1 MAKSNFKVFAEGVAP
16 ANIQSDYEYETDTQR
31 VSGVVP
37 GIAVPSLHNKIYKQA
52 TIMAAAIAQVIVQA
66 GFDAMDDD
74 YTGLVANLRKTFA
87 GSVNGVKPDAKGNID
102 LTSVLENIRRMT
114 YPRIGDVIMTKN
126 PENPSV
132 KYTGTTWE
140 LLEEKTFIM
149 SAGSTS
155 KVGEKGG
162 SNTHTSTVSEMPSHT
177 HGYTMGEA
185 GGHDHGR
192 GNMEI
197 FGELPLPTHTGRWDR
212 YVRGAFWSEGG
223 NGGRKSHEVE
233 GSDFPESGRWWD
245 ITYANF
251 YASRAWTGRTSYVV
265 AHKHSLSIS
274 PTGTGK
280 SWDSR
285 PKYIALFIWIRTE

>member
-1 MAKSNFKVFAEGVAP
+1 MAKSNFMVFAEGVAP
-16 ANIQSDYEYETDTQR
+16 ENIQSDKEYETDTQR
-31 VSGVVP
+31 ISGVVP

-52 TIMAAAIAQVIVQA
+52 TIMAAAIAQAIVQA

-74 YTGLVANLRKTFA
+74 YTGLVANLRKTFV
-87 GSVNGVKPDAKGNID
+87 GSVNGIKPDANGNID

-149 SAGSTS
+149 SAGNTA

-177 HGYTMGEA
+177 HGYTMGLA
-185 GGHDHGR
+185 GGHDHDR

-197 FGELPLPTHTGRWDR
+197 SGEFNADDSAFGIQTDLSLPTPSGSFFQGSSVNFDQKS
-212 YVRGAFWSEGG
+212 YADGGIGARMRFL
-223 NGGRKSHEVE
+223 
-233 GSDFPESGRWWD
+233 
-245 ITYANF
+245 
-251 YASRAWTGRTSYVV
+251 ASRSWTGRTSYAA
-265 AHKHSLSIS
+265 AHNHSLSINA
-274 PTGTGK
+274 TGSGQA
-280 SWDSR
+280 WDSR
-285 PKYIALFIWIRTE
+285 PKYIALYIWIRTE

>member
-16 ANIQSDYEYETDTQR
+16 ANIQSDNEYETDTQR

-37 GIAVPSLHNKIYKQA
+37 GIAVPSLHNKLYKQA

-74 YTGLVANLRKTFA
+74 YTGLVANLRKTFV
-87 GSVNGVKPDAKGNID
+87 GSVNGIKPDANGNID

-149 SAGSTS
+149 SAGNTA

-177 HGYTMGEA
+177 HGYTMGLA
-185 GGHDHGR
+185 GGHDHDR
-192 GNMEI
+192 GNMNI
-197 FGELPLPTHTGRWDR
+197 TGKFTALLQINSDIKAGGAIYYELQRIG
-212 YVRGAFWSEGG
+212 EGG
-223 NGGRKSHEVE
+223 DRNSAYETPIYHF
-233 GSDFPESGRWWD
+233 D
-245 ITYANF
+245 
-251 YASRAWTGRTSYVV
+251 ASRAWTGQTSFV
-265 AHKHSLSIS
+265 ASHTHNLAINA
-274 PTGTGK
+274 TGSGQE
-280 SWDSR
+280 WDSR
-285 PKYIALFIWIRTE
+285 PKYIALYIWIRTE

>member
-1 MAKSNFKVFAEGVAP
+1 MAKSNFRVFAEGVAP
-16 ANIQSDYEYETDTQR
+16 ANIQSDNEYETDTQR

-37 GIAVPSLHNKIYKQA
+37 GIAGPALHNKIYKQA

-66 GFDAMDDD
+66 GFDALDSD

-87 GSVNGVKPDAKGNID
+87 GSVNGVKPDAQGNID
-102 LTSVLENIRRMT
+102 LTPVLENIRRMT

-126 PENPSV
+126 AENPSV

-149 SAGSTS
+149 AAGNTI

-185 GGHDHGR
+185 GGHDHDR

-197 FGELPLPTHTGRWDR
+197 TGEFNADDSAFGRNADSTPTS
-212 YVRGAFWSEGG
+212 GAF
-223 NGGRKSHEVE
+223 VE
-233 GSDFPESGRWWD
+233 GRRVNLDQSSGSGSNGARMR
-245 ITYANF
+245 F
-251 YASRAWTGRTSYVV
+251 VASRDWTGRTSYVA
-265 AHKHSLSIS
+265 AHKHALSINA
-274 PTGTGK
+274 TGSGQA
-280 SWDSR
+280 WDSR
-285 PKYIALFIWIRTE
+285 PKYIALYIWIRTA

>member
-1 MAKSNFKVFAEGVAP
+1 MAKSNFRVFAEGVAP
-16 ANIQSDYEYETDTQR
+16 ANIQSDNEYETDTQR
-31 VSGVVP
+31 ISGVVP
-37 GIAVPSLHNKIYKQA
+37 GIAVPALHNKLYKQA
-52 TIMAAAIAQVIVQA
+52 TIMAAAMAQVIVQA

-87 GSVNGVKPDAKGNID
+87 GSVNSIKPDAKGNID

-149 SAGSTS
+149 SAGNTA

-177 HGYTMGEA
+177 HGYTMGLA
-185 GGHDHGR
+185 GGHDHDR
-192 GNMEI
+192 GNMNITGKFTALLQTENDI
-197 FGELPLPTHTGRWDR
+197 KVGGAIDFELQGIGEN
-212 YVRGAFWSEGG
+212 G
-223 NGGRKSHEVE
+223 NRNSSYETPIYHF
-233 GSDFPESGRWWD
+233 D
-245 ITYANF
+245 
-251 YASRAWTGRTSYVV
+251 ASRAWTGRTSYAA
-265 AHKHSLSIS
+265 AHNHALSINS
-274 PTGTGK
+274 AGSGQA
-280 SWDSR
+280 WDSR
-285 PKYIALFIWIRTE
+285 PKYIALYIWIRTE

>member
-1 MAKSNFKVFAEGVAP
+1 MAKSNFRVFAEGVAP
-16 ANIQSDYEYETDTQR
+16 TNIQSDNEYETDTQR

-37 GIAVPSLHNKIYKQA
+37 GIAGPALHNKIYKQA
-52 TIMAAAIAQVIVQA
+52 TIMAAAIAQVIVKA
-66 GFDAMDDD
+66 GLDAMDDD

-87 GSVNGVKPDAKGNID
+87 GSVNGVKPDAQGNID

-126 PENPSV
+126 SENPSV

-149 SAGSTS
+149 SAGNTT
-155 KVGEKGG
+155 KVGETGG

-185 GGHDHGR
+185 GGHDHDR

-197 FGELPLPTHTGRWDR
+197 TGEFNADDSAFGQHADSTPTS
-212 YVRGAFWSEGG
+212 GAFVEGRRVSLDQRSEGG
-223 NGGRKSHEVE
+223 GGGARMRFV
-233 GSDFPESGRWWD
+233 
-245 ITYANF
+245 
-251 YASRAWTGRTSYVV
+251 ASRAWTGRTSYV
-265 AHKHSLSIS
+265 ATHKHALSINA
-274 PTGTGK
+274 TGSGQA
-280 SWDSR
+280 WDSR
-285 PKYIALFIWIRTE
+285 PKYIALYIWIRTA

>member
-1 MAKSNFKVFAEGVAP
+1 MAKSNFRVFAEGVTP
-16 ANIQSDYEYETDTQR
+16 ANIQSDNEYETDSQR

-74 YTGLVANLRKTFA
+74 YTGLVSNLRKTFV
-87 GSVNGVKPDAKGNID
+87 GSVNSIKPDANGNID

-149 SAGSTS
+149 SAGNTA

-162 SNTHTSTVSEMPSHT
+162 RNTHTSTVSEMPSHT
-177 HGYTMGEA
+177 HGYTMGLA

-197 FGELPLPTHTGRWDR
+197 EGEFNADDSAFGRHANSTPTS
-212 YVRGAFWSEGG
+212 GAFLEGRSIPFDQESSSGG
-223 NGGRKSHEVE
+223 NGARMR
-233 GSDFPESGRWWD
+233 FL
-245 ITYANF
+245 
-251 YASRAWTGRTSYVV
+251 ASRSWTGRTSYVE
-265 AHKHSLSIS
+265 AHNHTLSINA
-274 PTGTGK
+274 TGSGQA
-280 SWDSR
+280 WDIR
-285 PKYIALFIWIRTE
+285 PKYIALYIWIRTE

>member
-1 MAKSNFKVFAEGVAP
+1 MAKSNFRVFAEGVAP
-16 ANIQSDYEYETDTQR
+16 ANIQSDNEYETDTQR

-66 GFDAMDDD
+66 GLDAMDDD

-87 GSVNGVKPDAKGNID
+87 GSVNGIKPDAQGNID
-102 LTSVLENIRRMT
+102 LTSVLANIRRMT

-149 SAGSTS
+149 SAGNTA
-155 KVGEKGG
+155 KVGKTGG

-185 GGHDHGR
+185 GGHDHDR
-192 GNMEI
+192 GNMNI
-197 FGELPLPTHTGRWDR
+197 TGSFTALLQAQADIKADGAIYYELQRI
-212 YVRGAFWSEGG
+212 SEGG
-223 NGGRKSHEVE
+223 DR
-233 GSDFPESGRWWD
+233 GSLNETPIYRFD
-245 ITYANF
+245 
-251 YASRAWTGRTSYVV
+251 ASRAWTGRTSYVA
-265 AHKHSLSIS
+265 AHKHALSINA
-274 PTGTGK
+274 TGSGQA
-280 SWDSR
+280 WDSR
-285 PKYIALFIWIRTE
+285 PKYIALYIWIRTA

>member
-16 ANIQSDYEYETDTQR
+16 ANIQSDNEYETDTQR

-66 GFDAMDDD
+66 GLDAMDDD

-87 GSVNGVKPDAKGNID
+87 GSVNGIKPDAQGNID

-140 LLEEKTFIM
+140 LLEEKTFVM
-149 SAGSTS
+149 AAGNTA

-177 HGYTMGEA
+177 HGYTMGDA
-185 GGHDHGR
+185 GGHDHDR
-192 GNMEI
+192 GNMNITGKFTALLQAERDI
-197 FGELPLPTHTGRWDR
+197 KGGGAIDFELQGIGEQ
-212 YVRGAFWSEGG
+212 
-223 NGGRKSHEVE
+223 GGRN
-233 GSDFPESGRWWD
+233 GSYETP
-245 ITYANF
+245 IYNF
-251 YASRAWTGRTSYVV
+251 DASRAWTGRTSYAA
-265 AHKHSLSIS
+265 AHNHSLSINS
-274 PTGTGK
+274 AGSGQA
-280 SWDSR
+280 WDSR
-285 PKYIALFIWIRTE
+285 PKYIALYIWIRTE

>member
-16 ANIQSDYEYETDTQR
+16 SNIQSDNEYETDTQR

-37 GIAVPSLHNKIYKQA
+37 GIAVPALHNKLYKQA
-52 TIMAAAIAQVIVQA
+52 TIMVAAIAQVIVQA
-66 GFDAMDDD
+66 GLDAMDDD
-74 YTGLVANLRKTFA
+74 YTGLVANLRKTFV
-87 GSVNGVKPDAKGNID
+87 GSVNGVKPDANGNID
-102 LTSVLENIRRMT
+102 LTSVLENVRRMT

-149 SAGSTS
+149 SAGNTA

-177 HGYTMGEA
+177 HEYTMGEA
-185 GGHDHGR
+185 GGHDHDR

-197 FGELPLPTHTGRWDR
+197 EGEFNADDSAFGRHANSTTPS
-212 YVRGAFWSEGG
+212 GAFFQGRSIPFDQESSSGG
-223 NGGRKSHEVE
+223 NGARMS
-233 GSDFPESGRWWD
+233 FL
-245 ITYANF
+245 
-251 YASRAWTGRTSYVV
+251 ASRSWTGRTSYAA
-265 AHKHSLSIS
+265 AHKHALSINA
-274 PTGTGK
+274 TGSGQA
-280 SWDSR
+280 WDSR
-285 PKYIALFIWIRTE
+285 PKYIALYIWIRTE

>member
-1 MAKSNFKVFAEGVAP
+1 MAKSNFKVFAEGVSP
-16 ANIQSDYEYETDTQR
+16 ENIQSDNEYETDTQR

-74 YTGLVANLRKTFA
+74 YTGLVSNLRKTFV
-87 GSVNGVKPDAKGNID
+87 GSVNSIKPDEKGNID
-102 LTSVLENIRRMT
+102 LTSIIENIRRMT

-149 SAGSTS
+149 AAGNTA
-155 KVGEKGG
+155 KVGETGG
-162 SNTHTSTVSEMPSHT
+162 SNTHSQSVEEMAPHA
-177 HGYTMGEA
+177 HGYSMGLA

-192 GNMEI
+192 GNMNI
-197 FGELPLPTHTGRWDR
+197 T
-212 YVRGAFWSEGG
+212 GAFWGHDVHPDYDG
-223 NGGRKSHEVE
+223 NGAFYVSKRGNYNDY
-233 GSDFPESGRWWD
+233 GG
-245 ITYANF
+245 TYHANYGYVMSF
-251 YASRAWTGRTSYVV
+251 DASRSWVGRTSYVS
-265 AHKHSLSIS
+265 AHSHTLKIQ
-274 PTGTGK
+274 PAGAGK
-280 SWDSR
+280 AWDTR
-285 PKYIALFIWIRTE
+285 PKYKAFYIWIRTE

>member
-16 ANIQSDYEYETDTQR
+16 ANIQSDNEYETDTQR

-74 YTGLVANLRKTFA
+74 YTGLVSNLRKTFV
-87 GSVNGVKPDAKGNID
+87 GSVNSIKPDSKGNID

-132 KYTGTTWE
+132 KYTGTTWD

-155 KVGEKGG
+155 KVGETGG
-162 SNTHTSTVSEMPSHT
+162 SNNHTSTVDEMPSHT
-177 HGYTMGEA
+177 HEYTMGEA
-185 GGHDHGR
+185 GGHDHDR
-192 GNMEI
+192 GDMNI
-197 FGELPLPTHTGRWDR
+197 TGSFIGVYNGNPTS
-212 YVRGAFWSEGG
+212 GAFYNRGG
-223 NGGRKSHEVE
+223 GGHTKEKT
-233 GSDFPESGRWWD
+233 DWD
-245 ITYANF
+245 GQNIWFDA
-251 YASRAWTGRTSYVV
+251 ARAWTGRTSY
-265 AHKHSLSIS
+265 AASHKHSLSIS
-274 PTGTGK
+274 STGTGK
-280 SWDSR
+280 SWDIR
-285 PKYIALFIWIRTE
+285 PKYIALYIWIRTE

>member
-16 ANIQSDYEYETDTQR
+16 ENIQSDNEYETDTQR

-37 GIAVPSLHNKIYKQA
+37 GIAVSSLHNKIYKQA

-74 YTGLVANLRKTFA
+74 YTGLVSNLRKTFV
-87 GSVNGVKPDAKGNID
+87 GSVNSIKPDAKGNID

-162 SNTHTSTVSEMPSHT
+162 SNTHTSTVDEMPSHT
-177 HGYTMGEA
+177 HGYTMGVA
-185 GGHDHGR
+185 GGHDHDR
-192 GNMEI
+192 GDMEI
-197 FGELPLPTHTGRWDR
+197 SGEFNADDSAFGLQATSIPPS
-212 YVRGAFWSEGG
+212 GAFFQGRSVAFDQKSTAGG
-223 NGGRKSHEVE
+223 YGARMR
-233 GSDFPESGRWWD
+233 FL
-245 ITYANF
+245 
-251 YASRAWTGRTSYVV
+251 ASRNWTGRTSYVA

-274 PTGTGK
+274 STGAGQE
-280 SWDSR
+280 WDSR
-285 PKYIALFIWIRTE
+285 PKYIALYIWIRTE

>member
-16 ANIQSDYEYETDTQR
+16 ANIQSDNEYETDTQR

-74 YTGLVANLRKTFA
+74 YTGLVSNLRRTFV
-87 GSVNGVKPDAKGNID
+87 GSVNGIKPDEKGNID
-102 LTSVLENIRRMT
+102 LTSIIENIRRMT
-114 YPRIGDVIMTKN
+114 YPRIGDVLMTKN

-149 SAGSTS
+149 SAGNTA

-185 GGHDHGR
+185 GGHDHDR
-192 GNMEI
+192 GNMNI
-197 FGELPLPTHTGRWDR
+197 TGKFTALLQLNSDIKADGAIYYELQSIG
-212 YVRGAFWSEGG
+212 EGG
-223 NGGRKSHEVE
+223 DRNSAHETPIYHF
-233 GSDFPESGRWWD
+233 D
-245 ITYANF
+245 
-251 YASRAWTGRTSYVV
+251 ASRAWTGRTSFVA
-265 AHKHSLSIS
+265 AHKHNLLINS
-274 PTGTGK
+274 TGRGQA
-280 SWDSR
+280 WDSR
-285 PKYIALFIWIRTE
+285 PKYIALYIWIRTE

>member
-16 ANIQSDYEYETDTQR
+16 ANIQSDNEYETDTQR

-37 GIAVPSLHNKIYKQA
+37 GVAVPSLHNKIYKQA

-74 YTGLVANLRKTFA
+74 YTGLVANLRKTFV
-87 GSVNGVKPDAKGNID
+87 GSVNGVKPDANGNID

-126 PENPSV
+126 PENPSA

-149 SAGSTS
+149 SAGNTA

-162 SNTHTSTVSEMPSHT
+162 RNTHTSTVSEMPSHT
-177 HGYTMGEA
+177 HGYTMGLA
-185 GGHDHGR
+185 GGHDHDR
-192 GNMEI
+192 GNMNI
-197 FGELPLPTHTGRWDR
+197 TGFVGAMGGQGDNIAAWDEEGNPR
-212 YVRGAFWSEGG
+212 PSGAFYPGG
-223 NGGRKSHEVE
+223 TFRAGRK
-233 GSDFPESGRWWD
+233 DGRNTQSVYFD
-245 ITYANF
+245 
-251 YASRAWTGRTSYVV
+251 ASRNWTGRTSYVA
-265 AHKHSLSIS
+265 AHKHSLSINA
-274 PTGTGK
+274 TGSGQA
-280 SWDSR
+280 WDSR
-285 PKYIALFIWIRTE
+285 PKYIALYIWIRTE

>member
-16 ANIQSDYEYETDTQR
+16 ENIQSDNEYETDTQR

-37 GIAVPSLHNKIYKQA
+37 GVAVPSLHNKLYKQA

-74 YTGLVANLRKTFA
+74 YTGLVANLRKTFV
-87 GSVNGVKPDAKGNID
+87 GSVNGIKPDAHGNID

-126 PENPSV
+126 SKNPSV

-155 KVGEKGG
+155 KVGETGG
-162 SNTHTSTVSEMPSHT
+162 SNTHESTVDEMPSHT

-185 GGHDHGR
+185 GGHDHDR

-197 FGELPLPTHTGRWDR
+197 EGEFNADDSAFGRHATSIPTS
-212 YVRGAFWSEGG
+212 GAFFQGRSVDFDQKSSAGG
-223 NGGRKSHEVE
+223 NGARMR
-233 GSDFPESGRWWD
+233 FL
-245 ITYANF
+245 
-251 YASRAWTGRTSYVV
+251 ASRNWTGRTSYV
-265 AHKHSLSIS
+265 ASHKHSLSIS
-274 PTGTGK
+274 STGAGQA
-280 SWDSR
+280 WDSR
-285 PKYIALFIWIRTE
+285 PKYIALYIWIRTE

>member
-1 MAKSNFKVFAEGVAP
+1 MAKSNFRVFAEGVAP
-16 ANIQSDYEYETDTQR
+16 ANIQSDNEYETDTQR

-37 GIAVPSLHNKIYKQA
+37 GIAVPALHNKLYKQA
-52 TIMAAAIAQVIVQA
+52 TVMAAALAQVIVQA
-66 GFDAMDDD
+66 GLDAMDDD

-87 GSVNGVKPDAKGNID
+87 GSVNGIKPDAQGNID

-149 SAGSTS
+149 SAGNTA

-177 HGYTMGEA
+177 HGYTMGLA
-185 GGHDHGR
+185 GGHDHDR
-192 GNMEI
+192 GNMNITGKFTALVQRNEDI
-197 FGELPLPTHTGRWDR
+197 KSDGAIYYEPQSIGEDGER
-212 YVRGAFWSEGG
+212 
-223 NGGRKSHEVE
+223 NGYYETPIYHF
-233 GSDFPESGRWWD
+233 D
-245 ITYANF
+245 
-251 YASRAWTGRTSYVV
+251 ASRAWTGRTSY
-265 AHKHSLSIS
+265 AASHKHALSINA
-274 PTGTGK
+274 TGSGQA
-280 SWDSR
+280 WDSR
-285 PKYIALFIWIRTE
+285 PKYIALYIWIRTE

>member
-16 ANIQSDYEYETDTQR
+16 ANIQSDNEYETDTQR

-37 GIAVPSLHNKIYKQA
+37 GIAVPALHNKLYKQA
-52 TIMAAAIAQVIVQA
+52 TVMAAALAQVIVQA
-66 GFDAMDDD
+66 GLDAMDDD

-87 GSVNGVKPDAKGNID
+87 GSVNGVKPDALGNID

-149 SAGSTS
+149 SAGNTA

-162 SNTHTSTVSEMPSHT
+162 SNTHASTVAEMPSHT

-185 GGHDHGR
+185 GGHDHDR

-197 FGELPLPTHTGRWDR
+197 TGEFNADDSAFGRHADSTPTS
-212 YVRGAFWSEGG
+212 GAFTEGRRVYFDQESS
-223 NGGRKSHEVE
+223 GGGGGARMRFV
-233 GSDFPESGRWWD
+233 
-245 ITYANF
+245 
-251 YASRAWTGRTSYVV
+251 ASRAWTGRTSYAA
-265 AHKHSLSIS
+265 AHKHALSINA
-274 PTGTGK
+274 TGSGQA
-280 SWDSR
+280 WDSR
-285 PKYIALFIWIRTE
+285 PKYIALYIWIRTA

>member
-1 MAKSNFKVFAEGVAP
+1 MAKTNFRIFAEGVAP
-16 ANIQSDYEYETDTQR
+16 TNIQSDNEYEVDKQR

-74 YTGLVANLRKTFA
+74 YIGLVANLRKTFV
-87 GSVNGVKPDAKGNID
+87 GSVNSIKPDAQGNID

-126 PENPSV
+126 PENPSA

-149 SAGSTS
+149 SAGNTA

-177 HGYTMGEA
+177 HGYTMEAA
-185 GGHDHGR
+185 GGHDHDR
-192 GNMEI
+192 GDMEI
-197 FGELPLPTHTGRWDR
+197 EGEFNADDSAFGRHATSIPTS
-212 YVRGAFWSEGG
+212 GAFFQGRRVDFDQKSSGG
-223 NGGRKSHEVE
+223 
-233 GSDFPESGRWWD
+233 GSGARMRFL
-245 ITYANF
+245 
-251 YASRAWTGRTSYVV
+251 ASRDWTGRTSYAA
-265 AHKHSLSIS
+265 AHKHSLSINA
-274 PTGTGK
+274 TGSGQA
-280 SWDSR
+280 WDSR
-285 PKYIALFIWIRTE
+285 PKYIALYIWIRTE

>member
-16 ANIQSDYEYETDTQR
+16 ANIQSNNEYEADTQR

-52 TIMAAAIAQVIVQA
+52 TIMAAAIAQAIVQA

-87 GSVNGVKPDAKGNID
+87 GSVNSIKPDANGNID
-102 LTSVLENIRRMT
+102 LTSVFENIRRMT

-132 KYTGTTWE
+132 KYTDTTWE

-149 SAGSTS
+149 SAGNTA

-177 HGYTMGEA
+177 HGYTMGLA
-185 GGHDHGR
+185 GGHDHDR
-192 GNMEI
+192 GNMDIAGEFNADDSA
-197 FGELPLPTHTGRWDR
+197 FGRHADSTPTS
-212 YVRGAFWSEGG
+212 GAFFQGRSVAFDQKSIVGG
-223 NGGRKSHEVE
+223 GGARMR
-233 GSDFPESGRWWD
+233 FL
-245 ITYANF
+245 
-251 YASRAWTGRTSYVV
+251 ASRAWTGRTSYAA
-265 AHKHSLSIS
+265 AHNHSLSINA
-274 PTGTGK
+274 TGSGQE
-280 SWDSR
+280 WDSR
-285 PKYIALFIWIRTE
+285 PKYIALYIWIRTE

>member
-16 ANIQSDYEYETDTQR
+16 ANIQSDNEYETDIQR

-52 TIMAAAIAQVIVQA
+52 TIMAAAIAHVIVQA

-74 YTGLVANLRKTFA
+74 YTGLVANLRKSFV
-87 GSVNGVKPDAKGNID
+87 GSVNGVKPDANGNID

-126 PENPSV
+126 LENPSV

-149 SAGSTS
+149 SAGNTA

-177 HGYTMGEA
+177 HEYTMMEA
-185 GGHDHGR
+185 GGHDHDR
-192 GNMEI
+192 GNMDIEGEFNADDSA
-197 FGELPLPTHTGRWDR
+197 FGRHANSTPTS
-212 YVRGAFWSEGG
+212 GAFFQGRSIPFDQESNSGG
-223 NGGRKSHEVE
+223 NGARMR
-233 GSDFPESGRWWD
+233 FL
-245 ITYANF
+245 
-251 YASRAWTGRTSYVV
+251 ASRSWTGRTSYAA
-265 AHKHSLSIS
+265 AHKHYLSINA
-274 PTGTGK
+274 TGSGQA
-280 SWDSR
+280 WDSR
-285 PKYIALFIWIRTE
+285 PKYIALYIWIRTE

>member
-16 ANIQSDYEYETDTQR
+16 ANIQSDNEYETDTQR

-74 YTGLVANLRKTFA
+74 YTSLVSNLRKTFV
-87 GSVNGVKPDAKGNID
+87 GSVNGIKPDAKGNID

-149 SAGSTS
+149 SAGNTAE
-155 KVGEKGG
+155 VGEKGG

-177 HGYTMGEA
+177 HGYTMGLA
-185 GGHDHGR
+185 GGHDHDR

-197 FGELPLPTHTGRWDR
+197 AGEFTADDSAFGQDMDKTPPS
-212 YVRGAFWSEGG
+212 GAFFQGRSIPIDQHSDG
-223 NGGRKSHEVE
+223 NPKGARMC
-233 GSDFPESGRWWD
+233 FL
-245 ITYANF
+245 
-251 YASRAWTGRTSYVV
+251 ASRSWTGRTSYTA
-265 AHKHSLSIS
+265 AHKHALSINA
-274 PTGTGK
+274 TGIGQE
-280 SWDSR
+280 WDSR
-285 PKYIALFIWIRTE
+285 PKYIALYIWIRTE

>member
-1 MAKSNFKVFAEGVAP
+1 MAKSNFKVFAEGVDP
-16 ANIQSDYEYETDTQR
+16 ANIQSDNEYETDTQR

-74 YTGLVANLRKTFA
+74 YTGLVSNLRKTFV
-87 GSVNGVKPDAKGNID
+87 GSVNGIKPDAKGNID

-140 LLEEKTFIM
+140 LIEEKTFIM
-149 SAGSTS
+149 SAGNTA

-177 HGYTMGEA
+177 HGYTMGLA
-185 GGHDHGR
+185 GGHDHSR
-192 GNMEI
+192 GNMNI
-197 FGELPLPTHTGRWDR
+197 TGKFTALLQIQRDITADGAIYYELQSIG
-212 YVRGAFWSEGG
+212 EGG
-223 NGGRKSHEVE
+223 DRNSASETPIYHF
-233 GSDFPESGRWWD
+233 D
-245 ITYANF
+245 
-251 YASRAWTGRTSYVV
+251 ASRAWTGRTSYVE
-265 AHKHSLSIS
+265 AHNHSLVIS
-274 PTGTGK
+274 STGTGRA
-280 SWDSR
+280 WDSR
-285 PKYIALFIWIRTE
+285 PKYIALYIWIRTE